1 MSRRGL
7 RGPVAVERLAM
18 APALG
23 DLRSSRVWEA
33 MVLLAALAAFSI
45 ALAPALKETGASSS
59 IRSG

>member
-7 RGPVAVERLAM
+7 RGPVAVERLQAM

-45 ALAPALKETGASSS
+45 ALAPALKETGTPPL
-59 IRSG
+59 